1 MASSWRNKALEI
13 ITSGALVLGLLPS
26 AALGEDLVLDSTTP
40 NPGYSLT
47 VSGLVNGDTAKY
59 YQIVEHDAT
68 SGAWKLTQ
76 AVDAD
81 GDQIVDGT
89 EDNTGFGQRTLPGP
103 DGKLGTSDDV
113 TKHGL
118 YVDDLVI
125 SEYTVAADQV
135 TSDTRQLTSAMA
147 NAIATA
153 ITNNRVS
160 GTLTAPATDGSIT
173 VANAAAGMYMFAVV
187 AGAGNI
193 DTLYKPIFVSTDY
206 YNSVSKPEDNTHA
219 ITVVDNDTDY
229 ADGRRVFKRSPLQ
242 IDKKSGSTTD
252 WQNDVA
258 VGDVVDFEI
267 TVPVPTYS
275 ENYVAPMFY
284 ITDTLTEGLKL
295 DTTSITVE
303 VKNGDVPVSITKD
316 KDYRVFIKDAQD
328 PNATEYFDFKGTVG
342 TTSTFDAFVVQF
354 LNDKDDNAAT
364 KDGFLYTVTGAPTA
378 IIKYKATVTE
388 TLKQKFAQ
396 QVTQMDNTA
405 KLEYSKDPNYIPNG
419 YFKSVPVTDPETHE
433 PVLDPDTHEPIVD
446 IVPDSTFDTNNPDTK
461 DGGNQVE
468 PVGDLHDKTR
478 HYSFDI
484 DADVLGRDQSD
495 DTDPISGDPLAEE
508 DHDRTSELRKVW
520 LNADGTVDQSESSS
534 DVVKGGQ
541 YANGK
546 TTPPKE
552 AYSWLE
558 GAEFSLTQTHRH
570 VAVAAG
576 AGSMVQLVDG
586 NNQPKPQEI
595 KFDSQTHIRVATGGS
610 NPKSDGKG
618 YISMKGLDAGTYIL
632 KEVEAPLGYSFN
644 PNIQYEITI
653 TPSYVMEPIVP
664 PTPDDGKGGADDLIL
679 ESYTV
684 RIVTQKLD
692 NNLNI
697 VGESEVETIST
708 YNISKTDGVPDSILN
723 ADGTQNESVVI
734 TAASIANN
742 TTAMV
747 INKRLGI
754 LPATGGSGIYFYLG
768 IGGVIAAVS
777 VYLIRKTKKA
787 EEQLA

>member
-89 EDNTGFGQRTLPGP
+89 KDNTGFGQRTLPGP

-187 AGAGNI
+187 AGDGNI

-206 YNSVSKPEDNTHA
+206 YNSVSKPEDNTHT

-258 VGDVVDFEI
+258 VGDVIDFEI

-316 KDYRVFIKDAQD
+316 KDYRVFIKDANTD
-328 PNATEYFDFKGTVG
+328 ATDYFDFKGTVG

-354 LNDKDDNAAT
+354 LNDDPSLAGK

-378 IIKYKATVTE
+378 TIKYKATVTK
-388 TLKQKFAQ
+388 TDGQKFAQ
-396 QVTQMDNTA
+396 QVNQMDNTA
-405 KLEYSKDPNYIPNG
+405 KLEYTKDPNYIPSG
-419 YFKSVPVTDPETHE
+419 YFKTETVTDPETGN
-433 PVLDPDTHEPIVD
+433 PVVDPITGEEVTDT
-446 IVPDSTFDTNNPDTK
+446 VPDPTFDTNDPDTK
-461 DGGNQVE
+461 DGNNQAE
-468 PVGDLHDKTR
+468 SVGELQDKTR

-495 DTDPISGDPLAEE
+495 DNDPISGDPLAEE

-586 NNQPKPQEI
+586 NNQPKPEEI
-595 KFDSQTHIRVATGGS
+595 KFDSQTRIRVTTGGE

-618 YISMKGLDAGTYIL
+618 YISMKGLDAGVYIL
-632 KEVEAPLGYSFN
+632 KEVKAPLGYSFN

-653 TPSYVMEPIVP
+653 TPNYVMEPGVP
-664 PTPDDGKGGADDLIL
+664 PTPDDGKGGADDLVL

-684 RIVTQKLD
+684 TIVTQKLD
-692 NNLNI
+692 DNMNI
-697 VGESEVETIST
+697 VGTDPVTTIST
-708 YNISKTDGVPDSILN
+708 YNVKETDGVPDSILN
-723 ADGTQNESVVI
+723 ADGTQNSNVI
-734 TAASIANN
+734 ITTASIANN